1 MTPEGHTFVES
12 LQHLEDTSRTFLV
25 LREGPR
31 WGPRRAGHPPHFFDG
46 RSRGGAARARTGRV
60 AERMAVAVETPDV
73 ELGSGLAG
81 GLRVC

>member
-1 MTPEGHTFVES
+1 MWSPFS
-12 LQHLEDTSRTFLV
+12 ISRTLLERFWCFAKALV
-25 LREGPR
+25 GDPAAP
-31 WGPRRAGHPPHFFDG
+31 GTPPHFFDG